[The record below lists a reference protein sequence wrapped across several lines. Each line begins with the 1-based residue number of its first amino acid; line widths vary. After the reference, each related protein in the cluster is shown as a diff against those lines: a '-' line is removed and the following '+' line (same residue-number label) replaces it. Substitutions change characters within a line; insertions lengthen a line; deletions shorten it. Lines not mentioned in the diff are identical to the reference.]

1 MSHSPSCAF
10 KSNWK
15 CILFVIFLLKQICF
29 VRTVTWLETSVRP
42 SVIPSILRNICLQP
56 FKSNMSRCVHLY
68 LLNSHVCSFSKSSML
83 CMVRRQWDYCS
94 VCIMALNDICHRF
107 SPSGSQLF
115 SRCESVR
122 RAVGTRGSGFPSLH
136 MKVNA
141 FKALHVSVIVV
152 WLGRRFCSVMNSY
165 SCAQQRPAEEKSSG
179 KIKLQHVL
187 ANADICNIAFHHW
200 LHIIYHH
207 ISPC

>member
-1 MSHSPSCAF
+1 MC
-10 KSNWK
+10 
-15 CILFVIFLLKQICF
+15 
-29 VRTVTWLETSVRP
+29 
-42 SVIPSILRNICLQP
+42 
-56 FKSNMSRCVHLY
+56 
-68 LLNSHVCSFSKSSML
+68 
-83 CMVRRQWDYCS
+83 DYCS
-94 VCIMALNDICHRF
+94 VCVMALNDICHRL

-187 ANADICNIAFHHW
+187 DNAYICHIYFTFTIDLDNLSYITMLTWRNMIKHLFHVH
-200 LHIIYHH
+200 LFLFFIVHF
-207 ISPC
+207 SDFTLTFC